1 MSKIEL
7 KHIDKFYGKNH
18 ILKDVN
24 LTIEDGDFMT
34 LLGPSGCGKTTT
46 LRVVSGLEK
55 PQNGT
60 IHMDG
65 KEIVNAAEAHFAPPS
80 ERDLNLVFQSYALW
94 PHMTVRENI
103 AFGLNIQKL
112 PKDEVD
118 RRIKDALGRMQIGQY
133 VDRYPS
139 ELSGGQQQRVAIA
152 RAIASEPHLLLMDE
166 PLSNLDAKL
175 RVDMR
180 SELKRLHT
188 KAGTTMIYVT
198 HDQVEALTMSTKIA
212 IFREG
217 IIIQVAHPL
226 ELYNNPANLYVADF
240 IGNPRINFVDGKAEV
255 SASGLTVN
263 SVLGRMTFPADHLK
277 DENMP
282 QEASFDAVLG
292 IRPEQ
297 IAINT
302 SRQSPSDIEAHI
314 YTSMPA
320 GSETLVTVKVGGV
333 SMVITI
339 RIRWS
344 ICRSTPPRSTYLI
357 RKPKTSSSI
366 RLNKHHTSNSHIHKK
381 RREETEGGKTNVT
394 AQAHF
399 SRYSGSNNDVLA
411 DRVRRRRSDEGPGQR
426 CCAGSE

>member
-7 KHIDKFYGKNH
+7 KHIDKYYGKNH

-60 IHMDG
+60 ILMNG

-112 PKDEVD
+112 PKAEVD
-118 RRIKDALGRMQIGQY
+118 RRIEDALARMQIGQY

-180 SELKRLHT
+180 SELKRLHIET
-188 KAGTTMIYVT
+188 GTTMIYVT

-212 IFREG
+212 IFKEG
-217 IIIQVAHPL
+217 VIVQVAPPL

-240 IGNPRINFVDGKAEV
+240 IGNPSINFVEAKGKQAADGSLTLTV
-255 SASGLTVN
+255 LGGLTA
-263 SVLGRMTFPADHLK
+263 RFCPAKALELSKWFADRDAAAARKAADLKEKAAQKGYVEKGNK
-277 DENMP
+277 DEVFRYHIAKVDEEDDSLAELP
-282 QEASFDAVLG
+282 EITIEDFVLG
-292 IRPEQ
+292 IRPEFLD
-297 IAINT
+297 IA
-302 SRQSPSDIEAHI
+302 D
-314 YTSMPA
+314 
-320 GSETLVTVKVGGV
+320 
-333 SMVITI
+333 
-339 RIRWS
+339 
-344 ICRSTPPRSTYLI
+344 
-357 RKPKTSSSI
+357 
-366 RLNKHHTSNSHIHKK
+366 
-381 RREETEGGKTNVT
+381 
-394 AQAHF
+394 
-399 SRYSGSNNDVLA
+399 
-411 DRVRRRRSDEGPGQR
+411 
-426 CCAGSE
+426 